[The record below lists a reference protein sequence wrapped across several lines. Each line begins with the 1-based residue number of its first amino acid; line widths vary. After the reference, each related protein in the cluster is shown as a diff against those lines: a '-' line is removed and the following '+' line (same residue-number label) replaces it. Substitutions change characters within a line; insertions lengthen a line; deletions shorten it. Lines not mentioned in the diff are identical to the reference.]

1 MNAEVQQVIEQ
12 YPAAVRESILLLREL
27 ILSTAAADRAVGEI
41 TETLKW
47 GEPAYLTEET
57 GSGSTIRLGWKASA
71 PDRLAIYF
79 NCRTTLV
86 DTFRTL
92 FPELR
97 FAGNRA
103 ILFRADEPVP
113 EDAVKECVRLAL
125 TYHRDKHLNR
135 RRRAN

>member
-1 MNAEVQQVIEQ
+1 MKAEVQQVIDR
-12 YPAAVRESILLLREL
+12 YPTAVRESILLMREL
-27 ILSTAAADRAVGEI
+27 ILSTAAADGTIGEI

-47 GEPAYLTEET
+47 GEAAYLTEKT

-71 PDRLAIYF
+71 PDQLAIYF

-97 FAGNRA
+97 FDGNRA
-103 ILFRADEPVP
+103 ILFRADESVP

-125 TYHRDKHLNR
+125 TYHRNKHINR
-135 RRRAN
+135 RTRAD